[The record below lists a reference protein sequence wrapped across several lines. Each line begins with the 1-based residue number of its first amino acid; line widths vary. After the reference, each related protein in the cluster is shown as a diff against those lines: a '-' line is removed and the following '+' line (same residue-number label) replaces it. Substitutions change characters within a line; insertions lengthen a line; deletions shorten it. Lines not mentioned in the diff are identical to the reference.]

1 MTCHYLGDLTL
12 TFHVRSNMN
21 KSWMTLGKTP
31 HGRMSQQYFDGV
43 KRFLDFAK
51 MVGDVN
57 GNIMCLCKNCV
68 NFYRQTPK
76 IVRIHLL
83 QCGIMQSYTKWFE
96 HAWRTPMY

>member
-57 GNIMCLCKNCV
+57 GNIL
-68 NFYRQTPK
+68 
-76 IVRIHLL
+76 
-83 QCGIMQSYTKWFE
+83 
-96 HAWRTPMY
+96 